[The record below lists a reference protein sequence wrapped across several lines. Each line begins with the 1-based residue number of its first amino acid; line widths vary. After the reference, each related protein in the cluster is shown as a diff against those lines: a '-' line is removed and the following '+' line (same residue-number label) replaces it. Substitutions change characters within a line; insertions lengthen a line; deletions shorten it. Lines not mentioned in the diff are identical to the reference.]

1 MEGKFLKVTKIGELF
16 SVKSEK
22 SETGQLAKR
31 NLVLRELGGSKY
43 ENEYAVSVLGNEAT
57 KELKEGDVVI
67 ATLRFQAR
75 EYNGQVFQ
83 DITASEIVKLK
94 IEG

>member
-1 MEGKFLKVTKIGELF
+1 MESRILKVTKFGEMF

-22 SETGQLAKR
+22 SETGQLSKR
-31 NLVLRELGGSKY
+31 NLVLKELGGSKY
-43 ENEYAVSVLGNEAT
+43 ENDYAVSVLGEEAT

-83 DITASEIVKLK
+83 DITASEIVK
-94 IEG
+94 IAVDN

>member
-1 MEGKFLKVTKIGELF
+1 MESRILKVTKVGEMF

-22 SETGQLAKR
+22 SETGQLSKR
-31 NLVLRELGGSKY
+31 NLVLKELGGSKY
-43 ENEYAVSVLGNEAT
+43 ENDYAVSVLGEEAT

-94 IEG
+94 S